1 MMISGC
7 SLTAYWV
14 GNYLADILWQG
25 LLALIAIASIHGFGL
40 EIPKVELLFAVTVFA
55 NPPFLYF
62 ISFFFK
68 KEDAGSLFVKLMH
81 FVFGLIA
88 PITLMIL
95 QFINEKTK
103 KIYGTTKWMLYPF
116 PIFSLIFGYIQIGN
130 REILVWVYELEE
142 EPEIYSEYVA
152 GHNLYFLLGSVGVYW
167 ALVALCERKIFDL
180 EKCMSNK

>member
-25 LLALIAIASIHGFGL
+25 LLALIAIASIHSFGL

-81 FVFGLIA
+81 FLFGLIA

-116 PIFSLIFGYIQIGN
+116 PIFSLIFGYI
-130 REILVWVYELEE
+130 
-142 EPEIYSEYVA
+142 
-152 GHNLYFLLGSVGVYW
+152 
-167 ALVALCERKIFDL
+167 
-180 EKCMSNK
+180 